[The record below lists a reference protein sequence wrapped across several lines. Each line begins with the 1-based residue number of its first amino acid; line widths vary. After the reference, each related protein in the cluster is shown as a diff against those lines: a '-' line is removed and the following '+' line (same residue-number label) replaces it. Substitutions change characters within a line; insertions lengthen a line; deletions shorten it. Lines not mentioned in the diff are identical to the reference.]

1 MNDTDLLT
9 RSLHAHGLRLT
20 PQRQLVLE
28 ILEGMDQHLD
38 AEGIWQRAQQE
49 DADINLAT
57 VYRSLNVLTEI
68 GLVQI
73 SYLGE
78 GQKRAFYETVAKPD
92 HLHFACLQCG
102 NVLELDSQAFN
113 QVQRELERRY
123 AIAIQTVHLK
133 FEGSCSE
140 CARHAA
146 NDNPNPE
153 V

>member
-1 MNDTDLLT
+1 MNDIDLLT
-9 RSLHAHGLRLT
+9 RSLHDHGLRLT
-20 PQRQLVLE
+20 PQRRLVLE

-38 AEGIWQRAQQE
+38 AEGIWQCAQQQDE
-49 DADINLAT
+49 DINLAT

-92 HLHFACLQCG
+92 HLHFTCNQCG

-113 QVQRELERRY
+113 QVQRELERQY
-123 AIAIQTVHLK
+123 TLAIQTVHLK
-133 FEGSCSE
+133 FEGLCSE
-140 CARHAA
+140 CARSAA

-153 V
+153 A